1 MKIKQKDIAS
11 IYSALQTL
19 SEVSMPIQTA
29 WNIYQVTEKIK
40 KCFEFGLNEETKLIK
55 KHNGVV
61 NQDGRISF
69 TNEEDVKRFNE
80 EMCSILDFES
90 EVDIDVKSIN
100 LSGMGNIKLAP
111 HTLECLSLIFDLIN

>member
-40 KCFEFGLNEETKLIK
+40 KCFGFGLNE
-55 KHNGVV
+55 
-61 NQDGRISF
+61 
-69 TNEEDVKRFNE
+69 
-80 EMCSILDFES
+80 
-90 EVDIDVKSIN
+90 
-100 LSGMGNIKLAP
+100 
-111 HTLECLSLIFDLIN
+111 